1 MARVPSRSST
11 AQLARIEEWL
21 GQKAHRAVMALPD
34 DPELSSIKELC
45 QSILEEGR
53 EFFSELNAFLAAE
66 EEQAHSKR
74 ELLFHKWSE
83 RVFNPIHTH
92 LLSKMDGPA
101 YREMDRCKRKLFDR
115 YLSYRNNKNVFL
127 DTISPEEYDP
137 LLSNSNTLMVRTG
150 VLDDPLLRHD
160 NSEELVVKG
169 APLGESPPGLGRGDT
184 DGVLWLTMQLV
195 HIDSSARK
203 RSRLRM
209 VGERNSS
216 TFNSSAD
223 AGTDVLASQELQI
236 PHKKPIHY
244 NRTPFDLSWK
254 EDTSS

>member
-1 MARVPSRSST
+1 M
-11 AQLARIEEWL
+11 
-21 GQKAHRAVMALPD
+21 
-34 DPELSSIKELC
+34 
-45 QSILEEGR
+45 
-53 EFFSELNAFLAAE
+53 
-66 EEQAHSKR
+66 
-74 ELLFHKWSE
+74 
-83 RVFNPIHTH
+83 
-92 LLSKMDGPA
+92 
-101 YREMDRCKRKLFDR
+101 
-115 YLSYRNNKNVFL
+115 
-127 DTISPEEYDP
+127 
-137 LLSNSNTLMVRTG
+137 
-150 VLDDPLLRHD
+150 LDDPLLRHD

-203 RSRLRM
+203 RSRSDYNITTDKFDNLLLRTLCCCVPPSLYRLRM

-236 PHKKPIHY
+236 PHKKSIHY